1 MLTHHDKQ
9 RYDRQLRIPEVGEA
23 GQARLRQAK
32 ILIAGAGGL
41 GAPVAFYLAAAGIGH
56 IRIIDHDRVDRSNLN
71 RQLLHWETDIGREK
85 TESAKEKLGRLN
97 PDVTIETVTSHINE
111 DTITALVDT
120 CDGIIDALDN
130 FTGRYVLNRAA
141 RAFDIPFFH
150 GAVQG
155 FEGRATTIIPG
166 KTACLACMPR
176 GESGDT
182 ANPVIGIT
190 PGMIGCI
197 QAAECI
203 KYLLEQG
210 RLLENRMI
218 VYDGLEMTWKEF
230 TLKRHPECPV
240 CGEADSN
247 PLQKGSLP

>member
-1 MLTHHDKQ
+1 MLTHHEKK
-9 RYDRQLRIPEVGEA
+9 RYDRQLRIPEVGES
-23 GQARLRQAK
+23 GQARLKQAK

-41 GAPVAFYLAAAGIGH
+41 GAPAAWYLAAAGIGH
-56 IRIIDHDRVDRSNLN
+56 IRIIDGDRVDRSNLN
-71 RQLLHWETDIGREK
+71 RQLLHWESDIGREK
-85 TESAKEKLGRLN
+85 TQSAKEKLGRLN
-97 PDVTIETVTSHINE
+97 PDVTIETVTAQIEE
-111 DTITALVDT
+111 DTIMALVDT

-130 FTGRYVLNRAA
+130 FSGRYVLNRAA
-141 RAFDIPFFH
+141 AAFHIPFFH

-176 GESGDT
+176 GESGKT

-190 PGMIGCI
+190 PGVIGCI

-218 VYDGLEMTWKEF
+218 IYDGLDMTWTEF
-230 TLKRHPECPV
+230 TLKKRPECPI
-240 CGEADSN
+240 CGEAN
-247 PLQKGSLP
+247 GNRHQKGNLL